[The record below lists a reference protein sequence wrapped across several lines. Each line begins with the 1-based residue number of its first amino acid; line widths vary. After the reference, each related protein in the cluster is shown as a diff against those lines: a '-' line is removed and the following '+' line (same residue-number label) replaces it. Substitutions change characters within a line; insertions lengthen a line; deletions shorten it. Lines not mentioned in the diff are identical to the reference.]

1 MKTSFL
7 KISSIFLLV
16 FITSNSF
23 QAQEI
28 ANKKVQAGI
37 ATNFGL
43 NFVNMGTSR
52 MDKNG
57 PGTNFSIGMI
67 SHTSFRD
74 SKNFGF
80 SSGLEFDFSS
90 LKFERSLDSEEIF
103 YNYSDRDIL
112 VSSDTNGEIFSLKS
126 RKHKTIKMSIPI
138 ALLFRTDMIG
148 DFRYFTKFGLKN
160 SFVISNKMDD
170 EGTDKTT
177 LTYVEKTN
185 FGMISENE
193 LFFFQAALGLSL
205 GAEWN
210 FVGSTALIG
219 EMSYHYGIIPLFLE
233 RKEEKRTL
241 YYYDNNNIKPFSNK
255 ATQNQFNLKIAILF

>member
-7 KISSIFLLV
+7 KISAIFLFV
-16 FITSNSF
+16 FLTSHLF
-23 QAQEI
+23 HAQEI
-28 ANKKVQAGI
+28 TNKKIQAGLT
-37 ATNFGL
+37 TNFGL

-57 PGTNFSIGMI
+57 PGTNFSIGLLL
-67 SHTSFRD
+67 HKSFND

-80 SSGLEFDFSS
+80 STGLEFDFSS
-90 LKFERSLDSEEIF
+90 LKFEKSVNSEEIF

-112 VSSDTNGEIFSLKS
+112 ASSETNNNIFSLKN
-126 RKHKTIKMSIPI
+126 RKHKTIQMSIPI

-160 SFVISNKMDD
+160 SFVISNKMND

-177 LTYVEKTN
+177 SPNVEKIN
-185 FGMISENE
+185 MGMKSKNE
-193 LFFFQAALGLSL
+193 LFFYQAAIGISL

-210 FVGSTALIG
+210 FIGSASLIG
-219 EMSYHYGIIPLFLE
+219 EMSYNYGLTPLFLN
-233 RKEEKRTL
+233 RKEQKRTL
-241 YYYDNNNIKPFSNK
+241 YHDEDGSITPFSNK
-255 ATQNQFNLKIAILF
+255 ATQNQFNLKFAILF

>member
-1 MKTSFL
+1 MKTSYL
-7 KISSIFLLV
+7 KTFSV
-16 FITSNSF
+16 FIFSSLTSCLF
-23 QAQEI
+23 HAQQI
-28 ANKKVQAGI
+28 ADKKIQAGI
-37 ATNFGL
+37 TTNFGL
-43 NFVNMGTSR
+43 NSVNMGTSR

-57 PGTNFSIGMI
+57 PGTNFSIGMLL
-67 SHTSFRD
+67 HKPFTD

-80 SSGLEFDFSS
+80 SSGLEFDFGS
-90 LKFERSLDSEEIF
+90 LKFEKSVDSDEIL

-112 VSSDTNGEIFSLKS
+112 VSSDTSKNIFSLKN
-126 RKHKTIKMSIPI
+126 RKHKTIQLSIPI

-148 DFRYFTKFGLKN
+148 NFRYFTKFGLKN

-177 LTYVEKTN
+177 STNVEKIN
-185 FGMISENE
+185 VGMKSKNE
-193 LFFFQAALGLSL
+193 LFFYQAAIGLSL

-210 FVGSTALIG
+210 FIGSTSLIG
-219 EMSYHYGIIPLFLE
+219 EISYHYGVTPLFLE

-241 YYYDNNNIKPFSNK
+241 YYYEGGSITTFSNK